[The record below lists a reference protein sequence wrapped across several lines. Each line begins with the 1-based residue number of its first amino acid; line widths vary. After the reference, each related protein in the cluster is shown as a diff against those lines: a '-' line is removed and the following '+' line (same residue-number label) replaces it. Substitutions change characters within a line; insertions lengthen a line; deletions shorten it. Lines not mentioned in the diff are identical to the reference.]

1 MQTRKKGPASSKPSR
16 ANLGVQGHQLF
27 NDNPKGPAS
36 SGLGMQGQSK
46 VKAQYGTA
54 ERARQT
60 LKRLRGKPKAYQR
73 QVATTMYYRAKHH
86 KYRTKNMEGAM
97 KVYGQFLKKMLKE

>member
-1 MQTRKKGPASSKPSR
+1 MKTRK
-16 ANLGVQGHQLF
+16 VGHRLF
-27 NDNPKGPAS
+27 NDNPKGP
-36 SGLGMQGQSK
+36 SK

-73 QVATTMYYRAKHH
+73 QVAVTMYYRAKHH
-86 KYRTKNMEGAM
+86 KYQTKGMKEAM
-97 KVYGQFLKKMLKE
+97 RIYGRYLKSL

>member
-1 MQTRKKGPASSKPSR
+1 MNTRKQKRGT
-16 ANLGVQGHQLF
+16 QLY
-27 NDNPKGPAS
+27 NDNPKGP
-36 SGLGMQGQSK
+36 SK

-73 QVATTMYYRAKHH
+73 QVAVTMFYRAKHH
-86 KYRTKNMEGAM
+86 KYQTKGMKEAM
-97 KVYGQFLKKMLKE
+97 KVYGTFLQKL

>member
-1 MQTRKKGPASSKPSR
+1 MGVLSRMKTRK
-16 ANLGVQGHQLF
+16 VGHQLF
-27 NDNPKGPAS
+27 NDNPKGP
-36 SGLGMQGQSK
+36 SK

-73 QVATTMYYRAKHH
+73 QVAITMFYRAKHH
-86 KYRTKNMEGAM
+86 KYRTKNMEEAM
-97 KVYGQFLKKMLKE
+97 RVYKSFLQKL

>member
-1 MQTRKKGPASSKPSR
+1 MKTRKQRGT
-16 ANLGVQGHQLF
+16 QLY
-27 NDNPKGPAS
+27 NDNPKGP
-36 SGLGMQGQSK
+36 SK

-73 QVATTMYYRAKHH
+73 QVAVTMFYRAKHH
-86 KYRTKNMEGAM
+86 KYRTKDMEEAM
-97 KVYGQFLKKMLKE
+97 KVYGMFLQKL

>member
-1 MQTRKKGPASSKPSR
+1 MKTRKVGYR
-16 ANLGVQGHQLF
+16 LF
-27 NDNPKGPAS
+27 NDNPKGP
-36 SGLGMQGQSK
+36 SK

-73 QVATTMYYRAKHH
+73 QVAVTMFYRAKHH
-86 KYRTKNMEGAM
+86 KYQTKGMKEAM
-97 KVYGQFLKKMLKE
+97 KVYGHFLQSL

>member
-1 MQTRKKGPASSKPSR
+1 MKTRKVGK
-16 ANLGVQGHQLF
+16 QGHQLF
-27 NDNPKGPAS
+27 NDNPKGP
-36 SGLGMQGQSK
+36 SK

-54 ERARQT
+54 ERARAT

-86 KYRTKNMEGAM
+86 KYRTNGMEDAM
-97 KVYGQFLKKMLKE
+97 NIYKTFLRGLKGEAST

>member
-1 MQTRKKGPASSKPSR
+1 MKQLRGISRMKTRK
-16 ANLGVQGHQLF
+16 VGHQLF
-27 NDNPKGPAS
+27 NDNPKGP
-36 SGLGMQGQSK
+36 SK

-73 QVATTMYYRAKHH
+73 QVAVTMFYRAKHH
-86 KYRTKNMEGAM
+86 KFQTKGMKEAM
-97 KVYGQFLKKMLKE
+97 KVYGHFLQTL